1 MTENTIRGIA
11 VVTGIAKTAHSV
23 NQTFTKEQLNQ
34 LLALFD
40 QHLSDKEKD
49 YGEPGKLVLWTYS
62 ALYAVGDSETAE
74 KVKQVFPWFDPK
86 IDLSLIGCLD
96 D

>member
-23 NQTFTKEQLNQ
+23 NHTFTREQLNQ

-40 QHLSDKEKD
+40 QHPSDKEKD
-49 YGEPGKLVLWTYS
+49 YGEPGKLVLWTYKERYD
-62 ALYAVGDSETAE
+62 AHDSETAE
-74 KVKQVFPWFDPK
+74 KVKQAFPWFDPK
-86 IDLSLIGCLD
+86 IDLSLIEGFD
-96 D
+96 V